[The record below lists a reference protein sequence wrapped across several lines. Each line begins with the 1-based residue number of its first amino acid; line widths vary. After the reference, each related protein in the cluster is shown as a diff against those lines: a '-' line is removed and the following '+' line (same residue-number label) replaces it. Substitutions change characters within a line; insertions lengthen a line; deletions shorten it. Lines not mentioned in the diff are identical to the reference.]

1 MAFLDLFKKKSK
13 SAGFVQPARQ
23 TWVRTLSATDAI
35 MQAGGWRDN
44 YNPLRGLTPWYVTN
58 MVEAAQRG
66 AQTEFQWLLKW
77 IRDEDAV
84 VAALVERSLSALSAL
99 EWDVLIPEHLEGE
112 QKTLAEAQQTAL
124 KEFYTGLRGLRESI
138 EAIGLARFTGCAF
151 LEKVATPTGPQLSA
165 VPPWYFVRN
174 GSRGPWAYNPTLSM
188 GATIGEPLDPR
199 SWVIRE
205 AEAPVGRKAARLFVI
220 KNMSVKDWQGFAEVF
235 GIPAIFAIM
244 PDGIQDGDVSRFQA
258 IAEQI
263 ISDARGALPPGSDIK
278 TVEAKNTGNSPFKE
292 LAEWCDSQLVI
303 ASTGGLLT
311 MLTAPGSGTLAGS
324 AHQEAFELLAK
335 REAVIVSEILQEQV
349 DRPLLEDL
357 FPGQPVLAYWQLSPA
372 VEHDPT
378 AVIDHAVKLGAAG
391 YRMGLDQLKE
401 RTGYE
406 LEEVAAVDPEALPAE
421 EGEDAPPPTA
431 GQKPVNDEALKAL
444 NGAQITA
451 LAGLVSQVAT
461 GQLPYESAIN
471 AARAGFPGVPEP
483 TILKIFQPIKTFEV
497 KKPEAPPADPKA
509 PPKQEDEEEPPPDEP
524 DTLNNRADDQTD
536 DAADPQDAARRAVAS
551 ALNEDFEGI
560 RTLLEELRDTPPDSP
575 DYISLLTRA
584 QRALDLL
591 ASAEPG
597 TLKADSAFADLA
609 AEGLLDGWSSNPDA
623 QT

>member
-1 MAFLDLFKKKSK
+1 MALLDLFRKKSK

-23 TWVRTLSATDAI
+23 TWVKTLSATDAI
-35 MQAGGWRDN
+35 VQAGSWRDN
-44 YNPLRGLTPWYVTN
+44 YNPLRGLTPWYVTG

-112 QKTLAEAQQTAL
+112 QKTLAEAQQKAL
-124 KEFYTGLRGLRESI
+124 KEFYTSLKGLRESI

-151 LEKVATPTGPQLSA
+151 LEKVVTPTGPQLSP
-165 VPPWYFVRN
+165 VPSWYFVRN
-174 GSRGPWAYNPTLSM
+174 GSRGAWAYNPTLSM
-188 GATIGEPLDPR
+188 GATTGEPLDPR

-220 KNMSVKDWQGFAEVF
+220 KSMSVKDWQGFAEVF

-244 PDGIQDGDVSRFQA
+244 PDGIQDGDVSKFQA

-263 ISDARGALPPGSDIK
+263 ISEARGALPPGSDIK

-335 REAVIVSEILQEQV
+335 REAVIVTEIMQEQV

-357 FPGQPVLAYWQLSPA
+357 FPGQPVLAYWQLSPV
-372 VEHDPT
+372 VEHDPA
-378 AVIDHAVKLGAAG
+378 AVIDHAVKLKSAG
-391 YRMGLDQLKE
+391 YSIKTEQLQE
-401 RTGYE
+401 RCGYE
-406 LEEVAAVDPEALPAE
+406 LEEVAEPEPEPEAEAE
-421 EGEDAPPPTA
+421 EDQQEEDGE
-431 GQKPVNDEALKAL
+431 QE
-444 NGAQITA
+444 
-451 LAGLVSQVAT
+451 
-461 GQLPYESAIN
+461 
-471 AARAGFPGVPEP
+471 PEP
-483 TILKIFQPIKTFEV
+483 E
-497 KKPEAPPADPKA
+497 
-509 PPKQEDEEEPPPDEP
+509 PDEDDP
-524 DTLNNRADDQTD
+524 LKNRADDQPEP
-536 DAADPQDAARRAVAS
+536 AADPQDAARRSVAS
-551 ALNEDFEGI
+551 ALNDDFEGC
-560 RTLLEELRDTPPDSP
+560 RGVVERLMTLDPASP
-575 DYISLLTRA
+575 EYLAGLMEW
-584 QRALDLL
+584 QRMVQLL
-591 ASAEPG
+591 AGADPG
-597 TLKADSAFADLA
+597 SLKADTAFADLA
-609 AEGLLDGWSSNPDA
+609 AESLLEGWSQNPDN
-623 QT
+623 Q